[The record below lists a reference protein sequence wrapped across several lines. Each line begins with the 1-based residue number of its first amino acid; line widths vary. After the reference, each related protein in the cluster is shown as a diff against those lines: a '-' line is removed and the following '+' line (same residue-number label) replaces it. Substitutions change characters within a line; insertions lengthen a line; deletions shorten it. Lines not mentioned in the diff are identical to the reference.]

1 MIDFFMC
8 IIICFF
14 FLYFVCNIFLIIFF
28 VYVRIENGLMWVGF
42 VFGELLFVEK
52 NFNNMF

>member
-52 NFNNMF
+52 NF